1 MHTLVVG
8 ITESGKTTLC
18 KKLAAA
24 HVKEGFAV
32 LALSAIYDD
41 WPTGVLLF
49 DDQEKFLQIFWA
61 SKRCMVFID
70 EGKKMMGRY
79 NEAMEET
86 TTRGR
91 HWGHSVYVCG
101 QSAIQINPTVRG
113 QCSQLFCFAQG
124 TKAAETL
131 AEEWR
136 CEELNNAPDLMQGEF
151 YKVLRFGKDRKLSCE
166 KLDAF
171 KF

>member
-1 MHTLVVG
+1 MVG

-18 KKLAAA
+18 KKLAAE
-24 HVKEGFAV
+24 HVRQGFAV
-32 LALSAIYDD
+32 LVLTNIFDE
-41 WPTGVLLF
+41 WPEGVHVF
-49 DDQEKFLQIFWA
+49 DEQEEFLKAFWA

-70 EGKKMMGRY
+70 EGGETMGRY
-79 NEAMEET
+79 NKAMEST
-86 TTRGR
+86 TTQGR

-101 QSAIQINPTVRG
+101 QSAIQINPTVRN

-131 AEEWR
+131 SEEWR
-136 CEELNNAPDLMQGEF
+136 APELLEAPDLMQGEF
-151 YKVLRFGKDRKLSCE
+151 FLVRRFGKDRKRAVI
-166 KLDAF
+166 KMDAF